1 MLDKC
6 GLRKYQSS
14 GAPCVSV
21 TSTSRPKEVFFRL
34 PLMYPSPLGLDLG
47 FVGSVFPGLWCLQP
61 SQPLQRQ
68 RGWEEQKVQ
77 EGTTWRGGDGQPHK
91 SHIILALKKGL
102 KRTWWKH
109 EFPPTD
115 NRALQPCIAQLK
127 THRYSGFRGESQSSE
142 RVAHFRLIP
151 YLALELSVML
161 PGPAVAPMSGTA
173 PLECPRPGT
182 NKAAVPKE
190 DWSDQKC
197 TYPALLPHALSRTGP
212 ECCQTLQELYLL
224 LTSVHMW
231 AVMPMVSIPNPATR
245 PEGMDCMGT
254 NGGKKITYVL
264 EVVFSFWF

>member
-14 GAPCVSV
+14 GAPRVSV

-34 PLMYPSPLGLDLG
+34 SLMYPSPLGPDLG

-142 RVAHFRLIP
+142 RVVVQAD
-151 YLALELSVML
+151 SL
-161 PGPAVAPMSGTA
+161 PGFGVVCDAPRT
-173 PLECPRPGT
+173 
-182 NKAAVPKE
+182 
-190 DWSDQKC
+190 
-197 TYPALLPHALSRTGP
+197 SRSSYGWYSFT
-212 ECCQTLQELYLL
+212 E
-224 LTSVHMW
+224 
-231 AVMPMVSIPNPATR
+231 VSQARHKQSSNA
-245 PEGMDCMGT
+245 
-254 NGGKKITYVL
+254 
-264 EVVFSFWF
+264 